1 MTAPSE
7 EDLVP
12 IEPPSVPPRLP
23 IGVMIAVGVLLA
35 IPCIAL
41 AAVPTFSSETPKLFG
56 WPFFYWYQVM
66 WVLITPI
73 MTYAAYVL
81 IKRARAE

>member
-1 MTAPSE
+1 MATPP
-7 EDLVP
+7 EDELVHV
-12 IEPPSVPPRLP
+12 EPPARPPRLP
-23 IGVMIAVGVLLA
+23 TGVTVVVAVMLA

-41 AAVPTFSSETPKLFG
+41 AAVPTYSSTTPKLFG

-73 MTYAAYVL
+73 LTYAAYLL
-81 IKRARAE
+81 IKKARNK